1 MKAGKWEQKGPSAAP
16 DCAGRKAWVGSG
28 QSLRGG
34 SEQMKSLAEAL
45 SEGTQWPAGFLASCL
60 VYLLCAVSPSRPLFL
75 GTVRI
80 SIRLW
85 SSQLD

>member
-1 MKAGKWEQKGPSAAP
+1 MEAGRWEQKGPSAAP
-16 DCAGRKAWVGSG
+16 DCTGRQAWVGSG

-45 SEGTQWPAGFLASCL
+45 FEDTQWPAGFLASCL
-60 VYLLCAVSPSRPLFL
+60 VYLQCAVPPSRPLFL
-75 GTVRI
+75 RTVKV
-80 SIRLW
+80 SIHLW